1 MEKIIEKISNY
12 HIFNHL
18 VPGILFIIISDYTLG
33 TNIYSDD
40 IIYLFFISYF
50 IGIAISRIG
59 SLIVANVLYLFTKE
73 NGEDYKK
80 YINACEKDSKID
92 ILIQDKNMYR
102 NICTMLILILLIK
115 VISIINFNINIS
127 RDLKIIIVLCLMI
140 ILFAISFLKQNK
152 YISSRIRAKKNN
164 K

>member
-33 TNIYSDD
+33 TSIYNDD

-73 NGEDYKK
+73 NGEDY
-80 YINACEKDSKID
+80 
-92 ILIQDKNMYR
+92 
-102 NICTMLILILLIK
+102 
-115 VISIINFNINIS
+115 
-127 RDLKIIIVLCLMI
+127 
-140 ILFAISFLKQNK
+140 
-152 YISSRIRAKKNN
+152 
-164 K
+164 